1 MGEGL
6 AVGLPWAVIIA
17 LLAYSGWLHM
27 ELRKLYVAKAELS
40 ERVRA
45 LAESGTDGTIMRAID
60 EIKGMWQAMNA
71 RVEADYQ
78 TVAICLIQLS
88 NGQKITPADLQRKR

>member
-1 MGEGL
+1 MNMD
-6 AVGLPWAVIIA
+6 AGLPWAVVVGLIT
-17 LLAYSGWLHM
+17 YSGWLHL
-27 ELRKLYVAKAELS
+27 ELRKLHVAKAELTQQ
-40 ERVRA
+40 VKA

-60 EIKGMWQAMNA
+60 EIRGMFKAIND

-88 NGQKITPADLQRKR
+88 NGKPISPADLQRKR